1 MAAWAHHHAFMRHHG
16 GLCSPQ
22 TPVVP
27 WEASTWGDYIMR
39 MVLRS
44 GSARS
49 PNLPPPPHTH
59 TSQPRRGGAQASNCP
74 SSPLPP
80 LLLYSHGGAQASNWL
95 AKELQPLLDGGMRG
109 KPKGADMRPVLTS
122 CFQQVG
128 QGGGDE

>member
-1 MAAWAHHHAFMRHHG
+1 MWFHHANGPLLR
-16 GLCSPQ
+16 LCQKSK
-22 TPVVP
+22 
-27 WEASTWGDYIMR
+27 
-39 MVLRS
+39 
-44 GSARS
+44 
-49 PNLPPPPHTH
+49 PPPPTHTH

>member
-1 MAAWAHHHAFMRHHG
+1 MVPSCEWSSAPA
-16 GLCSPQ
+16 LPEVQ
-22 TPVVP
+22 T
-27 WEASTWGDYIMR
+27 S
-39 MVLRS
+39 
-44 GSARS
+44 
-49 PNLPPPPHTH
+49 PPPHTH
-59 TSQPRRGGAQASNCP
+59 TPRSHGAAAPRPPTARCP
-74 SSPLPP
+74 LVPPPP